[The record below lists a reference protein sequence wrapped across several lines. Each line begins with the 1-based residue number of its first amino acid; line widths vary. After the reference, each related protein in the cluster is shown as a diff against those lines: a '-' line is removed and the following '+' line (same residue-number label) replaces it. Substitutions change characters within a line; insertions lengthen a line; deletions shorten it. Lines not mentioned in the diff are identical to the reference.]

1 MMLLDNN
8 NNTHSHIHTYKTHTH
23 THVAQGQETR
33 SFVLRPFI
41 SACGCPSNYAE
52 I

>member
-8 NNTHSHIHTYKTHTH
+8 NNTHTPTHTYTHAH